1 MTGFVRT
8 GGVTGP
14 TTPFTATF
22 DDNSSLSDRTVLFG
36 SSTQLDSNQYNIS
49 VIDASGASVP
59 GTVNGMVSV
68 EAWSPGADR
77 PEQTENRVDLS
88 TDARKFQLF
97 IASIEEAV
105 FSVDGLASGNS
116 VVVSCFRKRA

>member
-1 MTGFVRT
+1 MTGFTRT

-22 DDNSSLSDRTVLFG
+22 DDNSGVDVRSVPFG

-49 VIDASGASVP
+49 VIDANGASVP
-59 GTVNGMVSV
+59 GTVNGIVSV

-77 PEQTENRVDLS
+77 PEQTENTVDLS
-88 TDARKFQLF
+88 TNARKFQLF
-97 IASIEEAV
+97 ISSIEEAV
-105 FSVDGLASGNS
+105 FSVTGLATGNR
-116 VVVSCFRKRA
+116 VVVSCFRKRP